1 MTDWEY
7 IDEGHKYTYKG
18 QIKPS
23 VTQLV
28 NYATGNIYKNVPARI
43 LEQKA
48 NYGTHIHEV
57 IQNYLL
63 GYGQKVV
70 DEKLLEESINALA
83 GFVMVTDGI
92 KFTKVETM
100 VAFEDRYAG
109 RFDLM
114 DEDGY
119 IYDIKTTSKLHRP
132 SLEWQIALY
141 YLADGKNNADC
152 GYCIW
157 LPKGKEAKLVEIKP
171 KTKAECLELLKR
183 YEADCSI

>member
-70 DEKLLEESINALA
+70 DEKLLEESINKLA
-83 GFVMVTDGI
+83 EFVMVTDGI

-114 DEDGY
+114 DKDGY
-119 IYDIKTTSKLHRP
+119 IYDIKTTSKLHK
-132 SLEWQIALY
+132 SLLEWQIGLY
-141 YLADGKNNADC
+141 YLATGKMKRK
-152 GYCIW
+152 GFCIW
-157 LPKGKEAKLVEIKP
+157 LPKGKEGKLVEIKP
-171 KTKAECLELLKR
+171 KNKSECLELLKR
-183 YEADCSI
+183 YEADCEV